1 LSHPYKDP
9 EPHTMVLPCEDGDS
23 QAAQWTSEASCGSTQ
38 GHCAARSTLY
48 GRLPRQKIIGPLQK
62 YMLRLDAVGEGVSEV
77 VVSKERSENGSVFG
91 AQVVGLASQIV
102 FPEGFVFGKG
112 EGL

>member
-1 LSHPYKDP
+1 
-9 EPHTMVLPCEDGDS
+9 
-23 QAAQWTSEASCGSTQ
+23 
-38 GHCAARSTLY
+38 
-48 GRLPRQKIIGPLQK
+48 
-62 YMLRLDAVGEGVSEV
+62 MLRLDAVGEGVSEV